1 MRAWYYHRSYCA
13 RWGLCVVQNRAG
25 AAFPNVGA
33 GRVLQS
39 ETSWRSPLRFRE
51 FQLVSLIIFLS
62 HCTAIELALQVGIAV
77 HDFATELG
85 TPGVGGSFLGGL
97 PFVLLSV
104 PCLFLLVGLIPGYG
118 LNRYE
123 RLRQHIKLLALI
135 FAVLIAWNSVAE
147 GLEDIIAG
155 HIVETD
161 LDAEGS
167 GSPDDGDYHWP
178 PAILILTLLA
188 AMLLLPLTEAIVR
201 RFLERFRIWG
211 RPTIVLGGG
220 QSGASVIK
228 RILGE
233 PGLGYVPVG
242 VLDDDASTWSTE
254 VAGVPVLGPTSEA
267 GAYSKKAAVAIVAQ
281 SAFEP
286 QELADLV
293 HQLPYRRIQVV
304 PDLYGMQSLWVTP
317 RDLDGILA
325 LEVSCN
331 LKRRYNRIVKRGM
344 DLVLAWLF
352 LNLSLPV
359 IAVCALLVKLS
370 DGGPA
375 FFTQIREGYRGRE
388 IKVYKLRTMSIDAE
402 ERLASLLRHDP
413 AACREWDSCMKLRN
427 DPRILPGIGRFM
439 RRYSLDELPQ
449 LWHVICGDMSLVG
462 PRPFPSYHMARFDAA
477 FSRLRRSVHP
487 GVTGLWQVSG
497 RSDGDLLSQRELDT
511 YYIRNWSP
519 WLDIHILFRSVLA
532 VVRAHG
538 AM

>member
-1 MRAWYYHRSYCA
+1 LSF
-13 RWGLCVVQNRAG
+13 GL
-25 AAFPNVGA
+25 
-33 GRVLQS
+33 
-39 ETSWRSPLRFRE
+39 
-51 FQLVSLIIFLS
+51 
-62 HCTAIELALQVGIAV
+62 LAS
-77 HDFATELG
+77 D
-85 TPGVGGSFLGGL
+85 GGL
-97 PFVLLSV
+97 PFVILLV
-104 PCLFLLVGLIPGYG
+104 PCVFLLAGLIPGYG

-123 RLRQHIKLLALI
+123 RLAQQVKLLALV

-147 GLEDIIAG
+147 NLEDVITYHLFGIEPAG
-155 HIVETD
+155 VD
-161 LDAEGS
+161 RS
-167 GSPDDGDYHWP
+167 GPPDDMDYEWS
-178 PAILILTLLA
+178 PAVLISTLLA
-188 AMLLLPLTEAIVR
+188 AMFLLPLSEAIVR
-201 RFLERFRIWG
+201 RFLERLRIWG

-220 QSGASVIK
+220 PSGARVIK
-228 RILGE
+228 RILAE

-242 VLDDDASTWSTE
+242 VLDDDASKWGTD
-254 VAGVPVLGPTSEA
+254 VGGIPVLGPTSEA
-267 GAYSKKAAVAIVAQ
+267 SAYAKKASVAILVQ

-286 QELADLV
+286 QTLADLV

-331 LKRRYNRIVKRGM
+331 LKRWHNKVAKRGM
-344 DLVLAWLF
+344 DLILASLF
-352 LNLSLPV
+352 LYLTLPI

-370 DGGPA
+370 DGGPV
-375 FFTQIREGYRGRE
+375 FFTQAREGFRGRE
-388 IKVYKLRTMSIDAE
+388 IRVYKLRTMFIDAE

-413 AACREWDSCMKLRN
+413 AARGEWDAYMKLRN

-449 LWHVICGDMSLVG
+449 LWNVICGDMSLVG

-497 RSDGDLLSQRELDT
+497 RSEGDLSSQRELDT

-532 VVRAHG
+532 VARAHG